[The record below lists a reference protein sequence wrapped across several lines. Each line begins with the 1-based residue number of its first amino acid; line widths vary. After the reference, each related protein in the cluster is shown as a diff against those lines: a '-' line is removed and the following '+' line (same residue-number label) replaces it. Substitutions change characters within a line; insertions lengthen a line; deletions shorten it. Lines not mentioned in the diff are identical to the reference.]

1 MTYLI
6 QETFI
11 TNGKQEMFGSFFEN
25 KENALTYMQEKKNIL
40 KQNFGFN
47 SNINE
52 ENNFFSIF
60 DKIELDYIEF
70 ELILINN

>member
-47 SNINE
+47 SEINE
-52 ENNFFSIF
+52 ENDFFSIF

-70 ELILINN
+70 ELILITK